1 MNAIRS
7 NSVKDKGF
15 RKGFISR
22 LAVLAFGA
30 ALYLSASGSN
40 ALAAPISQL
49 EYLQFLVQLSGDNL
63 GPTPSPADYVNWARS
78 RGLNPDGGW
87 QTGAKLSKDT
97 VAQTVAQLLNIVP
110 RKKTGNYVALLAQN
124 GIVVPNGNQI
134 SRTDLADFI
143 DTGLSGWLGSLQRV
157 SPSRPGGRPPV
168 IPPPHSKGQ
177 GKGPGSN
184 GPAYVPNA
192 AR

>member
-7 NSVKDKGF
+7 NSVQDKGF
-15 RKGFISR
+15 RKGFITR

-30 ALYLSASGSN
+30 ALYLSAAGSN

-63 GPTPSPADYVNWARS
+63 GPTPTPGDYVNWARS

-87 QTGAKLSKDT
+87 DTGAKLSKDV
-97 VAQTVAQLLNIVP
+97 VAQSIAQLLNIVP
-110 RKKTGNYVALLAQN
+110 RKKTGNYIALLAQN
-124 GIVVPNGNQI
+124 GIVVPNANQI
-134 SRTDLADFI
+134 SRTDLAEFI
-143 DTGLSGWLGSLQRV
+143 DGGLNEWIGTLRRA

-168 IPPPHSKGQ
+168 IPPPHSNGK

-184 GPAYVPNA
+184 GPSFNA
-192 AR
+192 NERR